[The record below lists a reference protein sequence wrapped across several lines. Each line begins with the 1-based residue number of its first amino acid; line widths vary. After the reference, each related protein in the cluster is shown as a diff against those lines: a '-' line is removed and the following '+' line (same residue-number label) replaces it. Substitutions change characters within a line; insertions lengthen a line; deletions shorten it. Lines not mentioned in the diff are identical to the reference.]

1 MPERS
6 PSSLSSARIPCASGT
21 FEVRATGIA
30 GDSPTCYVH
39 IAGCGPRGSEKA
51 HALYL
56 THQARAV
63 SRFARDARRVLEGDA
78 WHATIGYGRGSLR
91 VEINEETGN
100 LTVGFRGR
108 RGGIPW
114 SGQFKD
120 ERAEDVVIALE
131 RVAGHLLGEAVAR

>member
-1 MPERS
+1 MADS
-6 PSSLSSARIPCASGT
+6 ALSSARIPCTNGI
-21 FEVRATGIA
+21 FELRATGIP

-39 IAGCGPRGSEKA
+39 ISGCGPRGSEKV

-56 THQARAV
+56 KHQAQTVA
-63 SRFARDARRVLEGDA
+63 RFARDVRRVLEGDA

-91 VEINEETGN
+91 VETNEDTGN
-100 LTVGFRGR
+100 LTVRFHGL

-114 SGQFKD
+114 SGQFAD

-131 RVAGHLLGEAVAR
+131 RVAAHLLGEAVAR